1 MTAKR
6 HFPTQ
11 FWLMFAG
18 LVISATGTSMIWPFM
33 TIYSSQKLGLPLT
46 AVTSLLSINALTGL
60 IASIIAGSLVDH
72 FGRKVIMTIGLF
84 GQALAYLLYVPAQ
97 EFWMFALLMGFSGL
111 FSPLYRVGTDAML
124 ADMFAPEDR
133 AQAYALVRMGR
144 NIGVALGPVLGGLI
158 VVISYNL
165 GLYVAAI
172 ALAVFGLIS
181 VLFLRETNPQSNR
194 QQVTNLHEQLQV
206 FGEALRNGHFNR
218 LLAAYTLM
226 EIANT
231 LIWGFLPVYLKTNFS
246 INEARYSWIPT
257 TNALMVVFIQVF
269 ITKLTSRKPA
279 TKVLPV
285 GALFYAAS
293 MLIIALGNA
302 YWTFWAAMVVMT
314 IGEMII
320 APTATVYVTNLA
332 PENQRGRYLG
342 VFGLTWNIAMSIGP
356 LSAGILTDNIGMRV
370 PYFFGMGIGILS
382 MFAFLA
388 LDRFAQR
395 SAAQPDLREIS

>member
-144 NIGVALGPVLGGLI
+144 NIGVALGPVLGGLV

-165 GLYVAAI
+165 GLYAAAI

-320 APTATVYVTNLA
+320 APTATVYVTSLA

-356 LSAGILTDNIGMRV
+356 LSAGILTDNIGMRA
-370 PYFFGMGIGILS
+370 PYFFGMGIAILS